1 MWISLAIESIDT
13 LDKLVSTLIWHT
25 CICVCM
31 YVCMY
36 VCVCVPTLLSTP
48 WVSLKVQYIQPY
60 GLVINPTWLLNSPTG
75 RIWLNQVIIN
85 RMETYHKKHAF
96 SFTSKH
102 CKGDIFLS
110 MKRSSL
116 AAAWLLPVT
125 PVTQITSKW
134 HIRFGAGL
142 QVISQAIS
150 WRITNR
156 QLTVQHILYYI
167 LSNSG
172 FVKKTIK
179 YFQSVPVVY

>member
-1 MWISLAIESIDT
+1 
-13 LDKLVSTLIWHT
+13 
-25 CICVCM
+25 
-31 YVCMY
+31 
-36 VCVCVPTLLSTP
+36 
-48 WVSLKVQYIQPY
+48 
-60 GLVINPTWLLNSPTG
+60 
-75 RIWLNQVIIN
+75 
-85 RMETYHKKHAF
+85 
-96 SFTSKH
+96 
-102 CKGDIFLS
+102 

-134 HIRFGAGL
+134 HIRFGTGL

-179 YFQSVPVVY
+179 YSQSVPGVYQYFGRIFTITCKFLQHPFKLIFKIIRSTFNFDVYLWTATRIRKQWLINQIFIWNIFTCHCANLNKLGKMDNTET